1 MRWDTHE
8 PFDEPCDSHLA
19 CAVEMEPPPDQVI
32 GDPEDMAECAIRTEF
47 KRLQE
52 EEDQRKGD
60 LGGIGSRYGYV
71 RFSGVAMRLPREV
84 RNQLAKLHGHFG
96 HPSNERL
103 ARMLQ
108 INGAHKSVIE
118 GAKLLR
124 CSICERISGPR
135 SAPQASSKAPGRFNE
150 QCVLD
155 SFFVLDCSGQR
166 WNITHILDGFC
177 SLQYGICSKNPSSA
191 VSAELLFE
199 RWIMCH
205 GPPAEVA
212 VDGGSEFRGTFE
224 AMCRVFDIKVNV
236 IPTAAKFKAGLGE
249 RHGAILKLMIL
260 RSIHELS
267 LNKESE
273 LKLATAMCCQAKN
286 RLLRKCGRSPLQVVQ
301 GRDVVVPSALVQQV
315 ADGEVRMSTNHAITH
330 DEEVNRMEQLRC
342 AAMSAF
348 QWLDSHERLRIA
360 LNSRSRPNCSR

>member
-1 MRWDTHE
+1 MSVLIIRSSKVLHVFMDNGSIVHCWQACGLRNCVCTSLKQPRKRCAETLTQVSHRSCLARLMIPISQPKVEHVKHVATNRLHVAFIASHVCVCESCSINHVCTMRWDTHE

-155 SFFVLDCSGQR
+155 SFFVLDCSSR
-166 WNITHILDGFC
+166 
-177 SLQYGICSKNPSSA
+177 
-191 VSAELLFE
+191 
-199 RWIMCH
+199 
-205 GPPAEVA
+205 
-212 VDGGSEFRGTFE
+212 
-224 AMCRVFDIKVNV
+224 
-236 IPTAAKFKAGLGE
+236 
-249 RHGAILKLMIL
+249 
-260 RSIHELS
+260 
-267 LNKESE
+267 
-273 LKLATAMCCQAKN
+273 QA
-286 RLLRKCGRSPLQVVQ
+286 
-301 GRDVVVPSALVQQV
+301 
-315 ADGEVRMSTNHAITH
+315 
-330 DEEVNRMEQLRC
+330 
-342 AAMSAF
+342 
-348 QWLDSHERLRIA
+348 
-360 LNSRSRPNCSR
+360 